1 MIHRLRYKTLSM
13 IFYINAPVLASYFF
27 RFMLKSTLLFSV
39 HTEKI
44 KNLYKNHRFE
54 VSDLDYNKQR
64 KEIKRKLYVSH
75 KNGLKEIFQNF

>member
-1 MIHRLRYKTLSM
+1 MN
-13 IFYINAPVLASYFF
+13 FYINAPVLASYFF

-54 VSDLDYNKQR
+54 VSGLPS
-64 KEIKRKLYVSH
+64 KEQV
-75 KNGLKEIFQNF
+75 E